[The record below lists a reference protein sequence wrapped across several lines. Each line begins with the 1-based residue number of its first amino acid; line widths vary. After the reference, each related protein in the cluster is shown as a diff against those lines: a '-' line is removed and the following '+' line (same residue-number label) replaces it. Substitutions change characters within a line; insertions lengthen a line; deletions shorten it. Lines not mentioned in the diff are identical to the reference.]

1 MINEVNEEVLTILE
15 RRERKKILSQ
25 LQGLAEKTGHIPS
38 RPFLLLEK
46 IAFPL
51 QCFGGMLIGVFF
63 GIFTLVF
70 NFLLFVWLLHLEF

>member
-51 QCFGGMLIGVFF
+51 QYFGGMLIGVFF

>member
-1 MINEVNEEVLTILE
+1 MINDVNKEILAILE
-15 RRERKKILSQ
+15 GRERKKILSQ
-25 LQGLAEKTGHIPS
+25 LQASAEKTGHIPS

-46 IAFPL
+46 IALPL
-51 QCFGGMLIGVFF
+51 QYSGGMLLGIFL